1 LFDDTYFFGG
11 EVVELVGEL
20 VDEAVGGMDLSLEAG
35 FFIGG
40 GGGGEFLMEVEDWS
54 YY

>member
-1 LFDDTYFFGG
+1 MFDEVDFAGG

-20 VDEAVGGMDLSLEAG
+20 VDEAVGGMDLSLEAS